1 MGCYILSWYNP
12 HFWVFRS
19 MKLQRV
25 TMTTGINPR
34 DAEECQ
40 QSWIYISRE
49 KTGRYAVLCCAQMS
63 FWNSYTS
70 SCAELK
76 LKHIK
81 YTYMSRYIWI
91 ETSCISHNIMY
102 PPNLGTLL
110 WPVWVL
116 LHICSR
122 CLVSKRFKRTLVCLN
137 KVSWIEFKFLILF
150 YPWATLNF
158 HFSC

>member
-1 MGCYILSWYNP
+1 MRLAKEKRSRSQILNSFLCSSTASIAQSTDRRVAVVLKKRKKKKKEKCKLPRHAVLSMGCYILSWYNP

-49 KTGRYAVLCCAQMS
+49 KTGRYAVLCCAPMS

-70 SCAELK
+70 SCAAQTK
-76 LKHIK
+76 AYQI
-81 YTYMSRYIWI
+81 YIYVQVYLNW
-91 ETSCISHNIMY
+91 NQ
-102 PPNLGTLL
+102 
-110 WPVWVL
+110 
-116 LHICSR
+116 LH
-122 CLVSKRFKRTLVCLN
+122 L
-137 KVSWIEFKFLILF
+137 
-150 YPWATLNF
+150 A
-158 HFSC
+158 

>member
-1 MGCYILSWYNP
+1 MFNSDEACKRKKEQKSNFKFISLQLYCLYSTIYWQESGCSFKKKKKKEKCKLPRHAVLSMGCYILSWYNP

-49 KTGRYAVLCCAQMS
+49 KTGRYAVLCCAPMS

-70 SCAELK
+70 SCAAQTK
-76 LKHIK
+76 AYQI
-81 YTYMSRYIWI
+81 YIYVQVYLNW
-91 ETSCISHNIMY
+91 NQ
-102 PPNLGTLL
+102 
-110 WPVWVL
+110 
-116 LHICSR
+116 LH
-122 CLVSKRFKRTLVCLN
+122 L
-137 KVSWIEFKFLILF
+137 
-150 YPWATLNF
+150 A
-158 HFSC
+158 